1 MIGTTLGHYR
11 ILRLL
16 GAGGM
21 GEVYA
26 AEDLTLGR
34 TVAVKILPAAVASSA
49 DDLDRFE
56 REAKAVAALNHS
68 GIVTLHSF
76 ERAGDVRFITM
87 ELVEGDPLSVKIP
100 SGGMPFETLLRLG
113 VEIADAVSAAH
124 DRGIV
129 HRDLKPANVLVT
141 AANHAKIL
149 DFGLAKLREP
159 EGLVG
164 DQQTRQLTG
173 EGRIV
178 GTVSYM
184 SPEQAEGRA
193 VDHRTDIFSLG
204 VLLYEM
210 ATGQRPFQGDTSM
223 AVLSAVLKDQPRA
236 ATEFNPAL
244 PSAFARILKTC
255 LRKDPDRRY
264 QSAKD
269 LRNELQ
275 TLREELDS
283 GELQRP
289 AFAAAA
295 AKPSRPWMLIAASL
309 VGVGMLA
316 LAFTLW
322 PRSAPTAP
330 ALTLQHLQLTS
341 ASGQELEPTLSP
353 DSKWIL
359 YVSNAAGNDDIYLQS
374 VGGQTPFNLTND
386 SPVGDRAPAFS
397 ADGER
402 IAFRSDRDGG
412 GLFVM
417 SRTGDAQRR
426 VTSEGFDP
434 AWSPDGKHL
443 VYATQTAPLATSR
456 SSLSQLRRVEVE
468 TGKVTPVTEED
479 AVNPTWAPNGRFIAY
494 WGLGHTV
501 GGAQTNSIRDIWVIS
516 EAGGPAWRATNDEA
530 VDWSPMWNADGSFLY
545 YVSDRG
551 GSMNLWRIA
560 MDPETGRPS
569 GEPEPATTPA
579 NYVGRARMSA
589 NGQFMVYEARSG
601 TSNIYRSTFD
611 AVRGVLGP
619 SEPITSGSRA
629 FSWVAPSPDG
639 KFLVLGT
646 GFLQQEDLFIS
657 AADGS
662 GIRQLTTDAFYDRFP
677 QWSPDSK
684 LVAFY
689 SNRSGKYELWT
700 TTPGGQLNQLT
711 QADGISMLYPRWS
724 RDGTRM
730 AFSDVTNRRLTGI
743 FDPRKPWK
751 DQTPDILPPPAGD
764 GTLLAGVALQWSQ
777 DNQQLAGSVNGLDDS
792 IVTIYDI
799 ASRKYRSVG
808 DVRGAVFAWL
818 KDGRLLV
825 GPANAPRLLD
835 PKTDAIRPVTVPSFG
850 DQLPSG
856 FTLSHDE
863 RTAYFNLNRNESD
876 VWLVELGKAPIVR

>member
-1 MIGTTLGHYR
+1 MIGTTLGHYK

-16 GAGGM
+16 GTGGM

-34 TVAVKILPAAVASSA
+34 TVAVKILPAAVASST

-76 ERAGDVRFITM
+76 EKAGDVRFITM
-87 ELVEGDPLSVKIP
+87 ELVEGEPLSARIP
-100 SGGMPFETLLRLG
+100 SGGLPFETLLRLG

-141 AANHAKIL
+141 AANHAKVL

-159 EGLVG
+159 EGLAG

-223 AVLSAVLKDQPRA
+223 AVLSAVLRDQPRA
-236 ATEFNPAL
+236 ATELNPAL

-289 AFAAAA
+289 AFAAAPA
-295 AKPSRPWMLIAASL
+295 TLRRPWMFIAASL

-316 LAFTLW
+316 LAAALW
-322 PRSAPTAP
+322 PASAPSAP
-330 ALTLQHLQLTS
+330 ALAMQHVQLTS
-341 ASGQELEPTLSP
+341 ASGEEVEPTLSP
-353 DSKWIL
+353 DGKWIL
-359 YVSNAAGNDDIYLQS
+359 YVSAAAGNQDIYLQS
-374 VGGQTPFNLTND
+374 VGGQTPMNLTED
-386 SPVGDRAPAFS
+386 SLVGDRMPAFS
-397 ADGER
+397 SDGER

-412 GLFVM
+412 GLYVM
-417 SRTGDAQRR
+417 GRTGEAPRR

-434 AWSPDGKHL
+434 AWSPDSRHL
-443 VYATQTAPLATSR
+443 VYSTVTAPIATSR
-456 SSLSQLRRVEVE
+456 NSLGQLRRVDVQ
-468 TGKVTPVTEED
+468 TGAVTKVTEDD
-479 AVNPTWAPNGRFIAY
+479 AVNPAWSPNGRFIAY
-494 WGLGHTV
+494 WGLARTV
-501 GGAQTNSIRDIWVIS
+501 GGAGTNSVRDIWVIS
-516 EAGGPAWRATNDEA
+516 EAGGTPWRATDDEA
-530 VDWSPMWNADGSFLY
+530 VDWSPTWNADGSFIY
-545 YVSDRG
+545 YVSNRG
-551 GSMNLWRIA
+551 GSMNLWRIP
-560 MDPETGRPS
+560 MNPDTGRVT
-569 GEPEPATTPA
+569 GAPEPVTTPA
-579 NYVGRARMSA
+579 NYVGRAQISA
-589 NGQFMVYEARSG
+589 NGQSLVYEARSG
-601 TSNIYRSTFD
+601 ESNIHRATFD
-611 AVRGVLGP
+611 AARAVLGP
-619 SEPITSGSRA
+619 SEPVTSGSRA
-629 FSWVAPSPDG
+629 FRFVDPSPDG

-657 AADGS
+657 AVDGS
-662 GIRQLTTDAFYDRFP
+662 GIRQLTTDAFYDRWP
-677 QWSPDSK
+677 QWSPDGQ

-689 SNRSGKYELWT
+689 SNRSGKYEVWT
-700 TTPGGQLNQLT
+700 TTPGGQLTQLT
-711 QADGISMLYPRWS
+711 HADGISVLYPRWS
-724 RDGTRM
+724 PDGSRM
-730 AFSDVTNRRLTGI
+730 AFSDVTNRRIVGI

-751 DQTPDILPPPAGD
+751 DQVADILPPPAGE
-764 GTLLAGVALQWSQ
+764 GTFLTGAALQWSQ
-777 DNQQLAGSVNGLDDS
+777 DNTRLAGTVNGV
-792 IVTIYDI
+792 VTIYDTI
-799 ASRKYRSVG
+799 SRTYTPVG
-808 DVRGAVFAWL
+808 DVRGAVYGWL
-818 KDGRLLV
+818 KDGRLFV
-825 GPANAPRLLD
+825 GPATAPRLVD
-835 PKTDAIRPVTVPSFG
+835 PTTGAIRAVTLPRVG
-850 DQLPSG
+850 DQLLAE
-856 FTLSHDE
+856 FRLSRDE
-863 RTAYFNLNRNESD
+863 RSAYFSVARSESD
-876 VWLVELGKAPIVR
+876 VWLVALGTPPLVSR

>member
-1 MIGTTLGHYR
+1 MIGSTLGHYK

-16 GAGGM
+16 GTGGM

-34 TVAVKILPAAVASSA
+34 TVAVKVLPSTVASTPE
-49 DDLDRFE
+49 DLDRFE
-56 REAKAVAALNHS
+56 REAKAVAALNHA
-68 GIVTLHSF
+68 GIVTVHSF
-76 ERAGDVRFITM
+76 EKAGEVRFITM
-87 ELVEGDPLSVKIP
+87 ELVEGEPLSARVP
-100 SGGMPFETLLRLG
+100 PTGMPFETLLRLG

-141 AANHAKIL
+141 PANHAKIL

-164 DQQTRQLTG
+164 DQPTRQLTG

-178 GTVSYM
+178 GTVAYM
-184 SPEQAEGRA
+184 SPEQAEGRP

-236 ATEFNPAL
+236 ATEINPAL

-295 AKPSRPWMLIAASL
+295 AQSGRRAPIIAAGL

-316 LAFTLW
+316 LAVAMW
-322 PRSAPTAP
+322 PRSAPSAP

-341 ASGQELEPTLSP
+341 ASGQEVEPTLSP
-353 DSKWIL
+353 DGKWIL
-359 YVSNAAGNDDIYLQS
+359 YVSSAAGNEDIYLQS
-374 VGGQTPFNLTND
+374 VSGQKPLNLTED
-386 SPVGDRAPAFS
+386 SPVDDIMPAFS
-397 ADGER
+397 SDGDR

-412 GLFVM
+412 GLYVM
-417 SRTGDAQRR
+417 GRTGEAPRR
-426 VTSEGFDP
+426 VASEGFDP
-434 AWSPDGKHL
+434 AWSPDDKHL
-443 VYATQTAPLATSR
+443 IYATQTAPIATSR
-456 SSLSQLRRVEVE
+456 NNLSQLRRVEVD
-468 TGKVTPVTEED
+468 TGKVTAVTEED
-479 AVNPTWAPNGRFIAY
+479 AVNPAWSPNGRFIAY
-494 WGLGHTV
+494 WGLGRTV
-501 GGAQTNSIRDIWVIS
+501 GGLQTNSVRDIWVIS
-516 EAGGPAWRATNDEA
+516 EAGGAAWRVTEDEA
-530 VDWSPMWNADGSFLY
+530 VDWSPMWNADGSFIY
-545 YVSDRG
+545 YVSNRG

-560 MDPETGRPS
+560 MNPDTGRAT
-569 GEPEPATTPA
+569 GVPEPVTTPA
-579 NYVGRARMSA
+579 NYVGRARMAA
-589 NGQFMVYEARSG
+589 NGQTVVYEARSG
-601 TSNIYRSTFD
+601 QSNIHRASFD
-611 AVRGVLGP
+611 AARAVLGP
-619 SEPITSGSRA
+619 SEPVTSGSRA
-629 FSWVAPSPDG
+629 FRFVDPSPDG

-657 AADGS
+657 AADGT
-662 GIRQLTTDAFYDRFP
+662 GVRQLTTDAFYDRWP
-677 QWSPDSK
+677 QWSPDSQ

-689 SNRSGKYELWT
+689 SNRSGKYEIWT

-711 QADGISMLYPRWS
+711 HAEGISMLYPRWS
-724 RDGTRM
+724 PDGTRM
-730 AFSDVTNRRLTGI
+730 SFSDLTNRRIVGI

-751 DQTPDILPPPAGD
+751 DQVPDILPAPAGER
-764 GTLLAGVALQWSQ
+764 TFLTGVALQWSQ
-777 DNQQLAGSVNGLDDS
+777 DSKRLAGTVNGV
-792 IVTIYDI
+792 VTIYDTV
-799 ASRKYRSVG
+799 SRTYTPVG
-808 DVRGAVFAWL
+808 DVRGAVYGWL
-818 KDGRLLV
+818 KDGRLFV
-825 GPANAPRLLD
+825 GPANAPRLVD
-835 PKTDAIRPVTVPSFG
+835 PTTGAARPVTLPRFG
-850 DQLPSG
+850 DQLPAE
-856 FTLSHDE
+856 FRLSFDE
-863 RTAYFNLNRNESD
+863 RAAYFNVARNEGD

>member
-1 MIGTTLGHYR
+1 MIGTTLGHYK

-16 GAGGM
+16 GTGGM

-34 TVAVKILPAAVASSA
+34 TVAVKILPAAVALNQ

-87 ELVEGDPLSVKIP
+87 ELVEGEPLSVKIP
-100 SGGMPFETLLRLG
+100 SAGLPFETLLRLG

-141 AANHAKIL
+141 PANHPKIL

-159 EGLVG
+159 EGLAG

-236 ATEFNPAL
+236 ATELNPAL

-295 AKPSRPWMLIAASL
+295 APPSRPWMFIAASL
-309 VGVGMLA
+309 VGVGLLA
-316 LAFTLW
+316 LAFALW
-322 PRSAPTAP
+322 PRSAPSAP
-330 ALTLQHLQLTS
+330 ALTLRHVQLTS

-353 DSKWIL
+353 DGKWIL
-359 YVSNAAGNDDIYLQS
+359 YVSDAVGNDDIYLQS
-374 VGGQTPFNLTND
+374 VGGQTPFNLTKD
-386 SPVGDRAPAFS
+386 SPAGDSMPAFT

-402 IAFRSDRDGG
+402 IAFRSERDGG
-412 GLFVM
+412 GLYVM
-417 SRTGDAQRR
+417 SRTGEAQRR

-434 AWSPDGKHL
+434 SWSPDGKHL
-443 VYATQTAPLATSR
+443 VYGTATAPLATSR
-456 SSLSQLRRVEVE
+456 AALSQLRRVDVQ
-468 TGKVTPVTEED
+468 TGTVTTITDED
-479 AVNPTWAPNGRFIAY
+479 AVNPAWSPNGRFIAY
-494 WGLGHTV
+494 WGLGRAV
-501 GGAQTNSIRDIWVIS
+501 GDPRRNSIRDIWVIS
-516 EAGGPAWRATNDEA
+516 EAGGTPWRATEDEA
-530 VDWSPMWNADGSFLY
+530 VDWSPMWNADGSFIY
-545 YVSDRG
+545 FVSDRG

-560 MDPETGRPS
+560 MNPDTGRPI
-569 GEPEPATTPA
+569 GTPESVTTPA
-579 NYVGRARMSA
+579 NYVGRAQISA
-589 NGQFMVYEARSG
+589 NGQSLVYEARSG
-601 TSNIYRSTFD
+601 QSNIHRSTFD
-611 AVRGVLGP
+611 AARAVLGP
-619 SEPITSGSRA
+619 SAPITSGSRA
-629 FSWVAPSPDG
+629 FRFVDPSPDG

-657 AADGS
+657 AVDGS
-662 GIRQLTTDAFYDRFP
+662 GVRQLTTDAFYDRWP
-677 QWSPDSK
+677 QWSPNGE

-689 SNRSGKYELWT
+689 SNRSGKYEIWT
-700 TTPGGQLNQLT
+700 TTPDGQLNQLT
-711 QADGISMLYPRWS
+711 YSEGISMLYPRWS
-724 RDGTRM
+724 PDGSRM
-730 AFSDVTNRRLTGI
+730 SFTDLTNRRIVGI
-743 FDPRKPWK
+743 FDPRKAWK
-751 DQTPDILPPPAGD
+751 DQVPDILPPPAGE
-764 GTLLAGVALQWSQ
+764 GTFLTGVALQWSR
-777 DNQQLAGSVNGLDDS
+777 DSKRLAGTVNEV
-792 IVTIYDI
+792 VTIYDTV
-799 ASRKYRSVG
+799 SRTYKPVG
-808 DVRGAVFAWL
+808 DVRGVVYAWL

-825 GPANAPRLLD
+825 GPPRAPRLVD
-835 PKTDAIRPVTVPSFG
+835 PTTGAIRAVTVPDFG
-850 DQLPSG
+850 GQVPAG
-856 FTLSHDE
+856 FTLSQDE
-863 RTAYFNLNRNESD
+863 RAAYFSVNRNESD
-876 VWLVELGKAPIVR
+876 IWLVELGKAPPVR